1 MKKLLP
7 VAFAAAFIALTGCGD
22 REARKLEKKAD
33 PTFMFWCFR
42 KEIVSNIYQ
51 IPDMTTSNAAIYIQ
65 NRLRTVPGY
74 VKSEFDLQNNTMAIS
89 YKSSSIRKMNFEE
102 SIALSGFSVNN
113 RPADPKAKIPEGVK

>member
-7 VAFAAAFIALTGCGD
+7 VALAAAFIFLTGCGD
-22 REARKLEKKAD
+22 REARKLENKAD

-42 KEIVSNIYQ
+42 KEIVSNIYH
-51 IPDMTTSNAAIYIQ
+51 IPDMTTSNAATYIQ

-74 VKSEFDLQNNTMAIS
+74 VKSEIDLQNNTMAIS

-102 SIALSGFSVNN
+102 AIALAGFPVNN
-113 RPADPKAKIPEGVK
+113 RPADLNAKIPEGVK